1 MGRLYKKMFVVLRTD
16 LKKDD
21 CTNPNNAW
29 DEEKSRC
36 MDLLTWN
43 GADDSTLGGGND
55 LIANKMWQ
63 TWNMDPFYTMKNAVT
78 CWEEHD
84 GHIGEAEP
92 TQVWESDVPPPCFFA
107 MEVVSGSYYVRGKGM
122 IELGGDFAGQHGL
135 DGMLWP
141 KTKCEE
147 NSKYWTIED
156 HCKYSWVGDE

>member
-16 LKKDD
+16 VPQDK
-21 CTNPNNAW
+21 CTEPNNAW
-29 DEEKSRC
+29 DNEKSRC

-55 LIANKMWQ
+55 LIANKMWES
-63 TWNMDPFYTMKNAVT
+63 WNMDPYWTMKNAVT
-78 CWEEHD
+78 SWEEHD
-84 GHIGEAEP
+84 GHIGDVGP
-92 TQVWESDVPPPCFFA
+92 MQVWESDVPPPCFFA
-107 MEVVSGSYYVRGKGM
+107 MEVVCGSYYVRGRGM

-141 KTKCEE
+141 KSKCEE
-147 NSKYWTIED
+147 NSRYWTIED